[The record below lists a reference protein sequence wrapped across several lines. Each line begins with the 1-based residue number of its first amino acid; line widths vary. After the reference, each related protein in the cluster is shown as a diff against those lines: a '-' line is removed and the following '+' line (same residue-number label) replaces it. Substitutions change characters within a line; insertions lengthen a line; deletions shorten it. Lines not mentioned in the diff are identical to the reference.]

1 MVVECREAAY
11 TYLHPPQMRCRD
23 HCQPELF
30 WLFGGFDTGF
40 RPTQPPKKSGKRDKM
55 KNPFGDQQVPGSY
68 HNLKERMYKKV
79 SANVN
84 GQIREI
90 MVKAYENALDE
101 ENVVLSRPER
111 KRLLSQIV
119 KMVMEDVLGK
129 LDGSSKPK

>member
-1 MVVECREAAY
+1 
-11 TYLHPPQMRCRD
+11 
-23 HCQPELF
+23 
-30 WLFGGFDTGF
+30 
-40 RPTQPPKKSGKRDKM
+40 M

-84 GQIREI
+84 EQILEI
-90 MVKAYENALDE
+90 LVKAYEDALNE

-119 KMVMEDVLGK
+119 KMVMDDMVQKLG
-129 LDGSSKPK
+129 